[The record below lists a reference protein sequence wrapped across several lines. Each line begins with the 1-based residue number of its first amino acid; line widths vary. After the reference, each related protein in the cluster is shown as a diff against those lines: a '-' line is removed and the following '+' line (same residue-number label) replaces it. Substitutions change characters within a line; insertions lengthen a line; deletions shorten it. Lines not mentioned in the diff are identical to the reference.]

1 MPNESDE
8 PPSTSLDALD
18 IMMNNGLGGVAPQM
32 LILKHLWHDRAAWC
46 HWKCTCCTY
55 LNYIVVID
63 WYKMVRAWREKKT
76 KTKVNHLTS
85 RHKAR
90 RETQKQ
96 NWSVKK
102 KNIFF
107 PFYLDHEIIMTLFLF
122 FVVSWT
128 Y

>member
-63 WYKMVRAWREKKT
+63 WYKMVRAWREKKP
-76 KTKVNHLTS
+76 K
-85 RHKAR
+85 
-90 RETQKQ
+90 QK
-96 NWSVKK
+96 
-102 KNIFF
+102 
-107 PFYLDHEIIMTLFLF
+107 
-122 FVVSWT
+122 
-128 Y
+128 